1 MNIALIGNTIL
12 RMAIRRN
19 LVSFPSQIP
28 AFVKHGELQE
38 RIVQLFFVRGWTV
51 KAICDRYGL
60 GKSTVRK
67 LISDWKIRAVAAGYI
82 QEIHLE
88 ALVDLTSEENFG
100 LSDAREV
107 SEPDTDFIAPEL
119 QWELALS
126 TRSGPVNSAPPS
138 Q

>member
-1 MNIALIGNTIL
+1 
-12 RMAIRRN
+12 MAIRRN

-82 QEIHLE
+82 QEIDLE
-88 ALVDLTSEENFG
+88 ALADLTSEENFG
-100 LSDAREV
+100 MGDPRYL
-107 SEPDTDFIAPEL
+107 SEPDSDFVAPEL
-119 QWELALS
+119 PWELALS
-126 TRSGPVNSAPPS
+126 TRSVPVNSAPPS